1 MTLLR
6 WSLTALFALALA
18 ACSEAATPT
27 PEPLSATDVRDLAV
41 EALGNVSS
49 FAFSVE
55 HEGPPTD
62 LGGGLTLESASGTA
76 SMPGRARTLAKA
88 RVAALNIA
96 VELGI
101 VQIGQ
106 DAYMQDPF
114 SGVWRE
120 AESLPFSFHAINEA
134 VADALVAA
142 TGVRLVEEPS
152 DGFVLEAALPS
163 DALRALVPNAAEGL
177 SLTVRVWVSQGDFLV
192 SRIRL
197 SGPILAGEGQDMVR
211 VVEFSKYDE
220 PVSIERPL

>member
-6 WSLTALFALALA
+6 LSLTSLLVLALA
-18 ACSEAATPT
+18 ACGEAATPT
-27 PEPLSATDVRDLAV
+27 PEPLSADEVRDLAV
-41 EALGNVSS
+41 EALSNVSS

-62 LGGGLTLESASGTA
+62 LGGGLTLQSASGTA
-76 SMPGRARTLAKA
+76 ALPDRAQTLAKA
-88 RVAALNIA
+88 RIAALNLA

-120 AESLPFSFHAINEA
+120 AESLPFSFHALNEA
-134 VADALVAA
+134 IADTLVAA
-142 TGVRLVEEPS
+142 TDLRLVDDEF

-163 DALRALVPNAAEGL
+163 NALRALIPNAADGL
-177 SLTVRVWVSQGDFLV
+177 SLTVRVWVAPGDFLV

-211 VVEFSKYDE
+211 VVEFSEYNE
-220 PVSIERPL
+220 PVTIERPL